1 MPQGTKIAT
10 CCYCGTRAALIL
22 TGKTRHE
29 LSCQGCGAPLH
40 DLKMMP
46 GPRAEVPQPR
56 AEAGWPTHDR
66 PKHDRAK
73 QDRRRG
79 ATPNP
84 LWEQKRGDS
93 LRRKKKKKPK
103 KRGVGWF
110 LEEAFDVI
118 EDIFD

>member
-46 GPRAEVPQPR
+46 GPRAEVPRQAKVSRTPK
-56 AEAGWPTHDR
+56 AGKR
-66 PKHDRAK
+66 KS
-73 QDRRRG
+73 

-84 LWEQKRGDS
+84 LWEMKRDDS
-93 LRRKKKKKPK
+93 FNSAAYVAREL
-103 KRGVGWF
+103 
-110 LEEAFDVI
+110 LALAFDPARKADAVSI
-118 EDIFD
+118 RLEDETGPR

>member
-46 GPRAEVPQPR
+46 AARREAPQPG
-56 AEAGWPTHDR
+56 AAPKKAR
-66 PKHDRAK
+66 PKTPVKVSSHGK
-73 QDRRRG
+73 WESKSRG
-79 ATPNP
+79 
-84 LWEQKRGDS
+84 
-93 LRRKKKKKPK
+93 RKKKK
-103 KRGVGWF
+103 RGLGWF
-110 LEEAFDVI
+110 LEEAFDAI